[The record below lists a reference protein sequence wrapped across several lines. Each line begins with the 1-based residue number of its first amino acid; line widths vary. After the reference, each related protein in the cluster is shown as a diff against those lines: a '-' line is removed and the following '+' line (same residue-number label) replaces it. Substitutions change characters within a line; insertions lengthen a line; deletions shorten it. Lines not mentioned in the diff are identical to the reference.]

1 MLEKILERKVCQY
14 AKDHGWLVYKWVSP
28 NQRGVPDRIL
38 FKAGVTLCIEF
49 KQLNKKPTALQ
60 KHHHKL
66 LTAAGIEVK
75 VIDSVDSGKQLIDHH
90 NRRMR

>member
-38 FKAGVTLCIEF
+38 FKDGHTLCIEF
-49 KQLNKKPTALQ
+49 KQLGKKPTALQ

-66 LTAAGIEVK
+66 LTSAGIEVK